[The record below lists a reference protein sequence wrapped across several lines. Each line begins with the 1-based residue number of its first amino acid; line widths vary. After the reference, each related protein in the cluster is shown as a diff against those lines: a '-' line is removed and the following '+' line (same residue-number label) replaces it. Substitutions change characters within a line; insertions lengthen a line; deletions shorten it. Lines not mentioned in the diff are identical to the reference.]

1 MAKKALAIGLLA
13 LMALA
18 GALTYYAW
26 EIGLIMGKER
36 ERLAVR
42 WVACDGPER
51 LLICL
56 ENTGPIPL
64 TITELY
70 VLRPDG
76 SVLRCFG
83 GYVFAMSPLLPEE
96 LKPGRRV
103 VFWVEWEEGH
113 GLSPRDDVLVRA
125 KTARGNTFEGE
136 GNRA

>member
-26 EIGLIMGKER
+26 EMGLIMGKER

-51 LLICL
+51 LLICV
-56 ENTGPIPL
+56 ENTGPVPL

-76 SVLRCFG
+76 SVLRCYD
-83 GYVFAMSPLLPEE
+83 GYVFAMSPSLPEE
-96 LKPGRRV
+96 LKPGQRV

-113 GLSPRDDVLVRA
+113 GLSPRDGVLVRA
-125 KTARGNTFEGE
+125 KTARGNTFEGDVSVK
-136 GNRA
+136 